1 MANMLSS
8 GVPCPETD
16 APTAPA
22 SFEIALGELE
32 GLVQRMESG
41 ALSLEESLSA
51 YRRGAELIGFCRKS
65 LVDVQQQVRIL
76 EAELLKPFET
86 GEQDPT

>member
-1 MANMLSS
+1 MAKMLSS
-8 GVPCPETD
+8 GDSCPED
-16 APTAPA
+16 QALPAPA

-51 YRRGAELIGFCRKS
+51 YRRGAELIGYCRKS

-76 EAELLKPFET
+76 EAELLKPFEA
-86 GEQDPT
+86 GGQDDS